1 MRAFQQTKIVLFLIV
16 LLFTDRGIAIEVRD
30 ISIAT
35 IPVSDQSP
43 KTFQKSLPQ
52 ALEQVLIRMSGNT
65 GIMTLPLIQDALP
78 KINNYVEKYSYLA
91 KADKKDRQQLLLR
104 IVFNTRAMRDLLEN
118 ANQEIWSVQRPLT
131 MIWVSVPNAFQ
142 SETLASSESQN
153 PIIRTIKQV
162 AFLRGLPII
171 FPIMDL
177 EDQTNIAL
185 STSTLLSNRQLQII
199 AQRYDIDSILAGVV
213 AVDANGQFQGEWRLF
228 LNGTHYEWQT
238 TGIDL
243 TQVVMHG
250 INCAADMILNQFA
263 IFDKKGIE
271 NLITMEV
278 NGVQTL
284 DDYVHMVSLL
294 KHVSPV
300 MKVSVIEMSADVLLL
315 KIKTAGNVEDL
326 VKALKFVSNLIAEDA
341 PSQKSLKAAN
351 LFYRWKSSL

>member
-1 MRAFQQTKIVLFLIV
+1 MIAFQQTKIVFFLIV

-30 ISIAT
+30 ISIAM

-43 KTFQKSLPQ
+43 KTFQNSLPQ

-78 KINNYVEKYSYLA
+78 QINNYVEKYSYLA
-91 KADKKDRQQLLLR
+91 KADKKDGQQLLLR
-104 IVFNTRAMRDLLEN
+104 IVFNKRAMRDLLEN
-118 ANQEIWSVQRPLT
+118 AHQEIWSVQRPLT
-131 MIWVSVPNAFQ
+131 MVWVSVPNAFQ
-142 SETLASSESQN
+142 SEILASESQN
-153 PIIRTIKQV
+153 PIIHTIKQV

-177 EDQTNIAL
+177 EDQTNVAL

-199 AQRYDIDSILAGVV
+199 SQRYGIDSILAGVMV
-213 AVDANGQFQGEWRLF
+213 VDANGRFQGEWRLF

-250 INCAADMILNQFA
+250 INRAADMILNQFA

-294 KHVSPV
+294 KHLSP
-300 MKVSVIEMSADVLLL
+300 
-315 KIKTAGNVEDL
+315 
-326 VKALKFVSNLIAEDA
+326 
-341 PSQKSLKAAN
+341 
-351 LFYRWKSSL
+351 